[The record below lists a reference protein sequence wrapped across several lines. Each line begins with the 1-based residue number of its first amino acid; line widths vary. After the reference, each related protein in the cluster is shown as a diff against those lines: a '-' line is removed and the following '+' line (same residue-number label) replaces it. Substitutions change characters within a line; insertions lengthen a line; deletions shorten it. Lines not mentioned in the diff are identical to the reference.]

1 MHAADQARSS
11 GTDPMTVE
19 RQQPAVEVE
28 RLVLEVAGMT
38 CGSCAARVE
47 RVPSRQEGVTE
58 AWVNFATSRAMVA
71 FDRQVIDPASLVA
84 AVERG
89 GYHARRVTIARGP
102 GCGADPAH
110 AREIAG

>member
-1 MHAADQARSS
+1 MASTTRAPAEGSQEVLSPGEITLD
-11 GTDPMTVE
+11 VE
-19 RQQPAVEVE
+19 
-28 RLVLEVAGMT
+28 GMT
-38 CGSCAARVE
+38 CGSCAARVKH
-47 RVPSRQEGVTE
+47 VLSRQEGVTE